1 MISRRQ
7 TLAASLAV
15 ALATVA
21 VPAASQAQ
29 DKPYV
34 VGTLFPMAGPGA
46 ENGLMFTAG
55 ATLALERLRADKTL
69 KRPVELRAEDSR
81 ATPQGG
87 ATGMTKLVNV
97 DEADWVLIGF
107 TGVSKAAAPI
117 GERAKV
123 VAVNGGG
130 TGPDLADLSPYFWNV
145 IPLLSNEVQAIIPWM
160 AKKGYKRVGLV
171 YLDDPAGQGT
181 KKELEAGLPKI
192 GAKLVGEYA
201 IPATAQQFGGIA
213 AKLRDDKPDVI
224 YVLTYGIQH
233 AQIFKQLRDNGLTQQ
248 FVSSAASGIPSVFST
263 PEADGLIYTSQVSKW
278 DSEDPVTKRFV
289 ADWRAKYRSDP
300 NIYNQNYYNALRLF
314 GLLAAGLEK
323 AGKPVNGENLRDEML
338 RVRTFA
344 LVGGNGTFND
354 KGSISM
360 PIQINQVK
368 GGKAEIVG
376 QGG

>member
-7 TLAASLAV
+7 TLVASFAAVLAV
-15 ALATVA
+15 AAGA
-21 VPAASQAQ
+21 GIGQAQ

-55 ATLALERLRADKTL
+55 ANLALEHLRADKTL
-69 KRPVELRAEDSR
+69 KRPIELRAEDSR

-97 DEADWVLIGF
+97 DEALWVLIGF

-117 GERAKV
+117 SERAKV
-123 VAVNGGG
+123 VTVNGGG
-130 TGPDLADLSPYFWNV
+130 TGPDLAGLSPYFWNV
-145 IPLLSNEVQAIIPWM
+145 IPLLTNEIQAVIPWM
-160 AKKGYKRVGLV
+160 GQQNYKRVGLI

-181 KKELEAGLPKI
+181 RKELEAGLPKI
-192 GAKLVGEYA
+192 GAALVGEYA
-201 IPATAQQFGGIA
+201 IAATAQQFGAIA
-213 AKLRDDKPDVI
+213 ARLREDKPDVI

-233 AQIFKQLRDNGLTQQ
+233 AQIFKQLRDNGLTQP
-248 FVSSAASGIPSVFST
+248 FVSSASSGIPSVFGT
-263 PEADGLIYTSQVSKW
+263 PEAEGLVYTSQVSKW

-289 ADWRAKYRSDP
+289 ADWRAKYNADP

-314 GLLAAGLEK
+314 GLLAANLEQ
-323 AGKPVNGENLRDEML
+323 AGKPVNGENLREEML
-338 RVRTFA
+338 RVRTFP
-344 LVGGNGTFND
+344 LVGGNGTFDD

-360 PIQINQVK
+360 PIQINQIK
-368 GGKAEIVG
+368 DGKPAIIVSG
-376 QGG
+376 S